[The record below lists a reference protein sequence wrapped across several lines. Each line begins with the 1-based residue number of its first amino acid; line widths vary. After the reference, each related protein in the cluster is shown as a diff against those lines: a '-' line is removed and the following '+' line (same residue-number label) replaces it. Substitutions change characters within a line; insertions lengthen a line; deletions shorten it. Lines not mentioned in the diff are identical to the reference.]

1 MIAHTTPLAHSLDRR
16 GLLAGLAFAA
26 ASFGA
31 LSFARPAR
39 AAGEF
44 RIGYQK
50 GSSSLLVLKSRGLV
64 EETLSPL
71 GFTVTWTEFT
81 SGPPLLEALNAG
93 SLDFGATG
101 APPPIFAQA
110 AGADLVYALAT
121 KASPL
126 TNAILVPKDS
136 PITGAEGLKGQ
147 QVAVAKGSSAHALLI
162 KALEQAGLTW
172 DDVEPVYLQPADAKA
187 AFEGG
192 SVGVWSIWDP
202 YYAATELAIDAR
214 AIATGETVG
223 VSNRSFYLA
232 ARSFATDHA
241 DALAAVEAALTQ
253 SDAWAGDHPDEV
265 AEMISEQTG
274 MDAAVTRHVEG
285 RRVYGLEPLTA
296 EIIAEQQDL
305 ADVFLG
311 LGLIPERI
319 DIAAAVIAP
328 AEPANA

>member
-1 MIAHTTPLAHSLDRR
+1 MSADQTIRPRMLNRR
-16 GLLAGLAFAA
+16 GLLAGLALAA
-26 ASFGA
+26 APLGA
-31 LSFARPAR
+31 LSLPRPAR

-50 GSSSLLVLKSRGLV
+50 GSSNLLVLKSQGLI
-64 EETLSPL
+64 EEALAPL
-71 GFTVTWTEFT
+71 GYSVTWTEFT

-110 AGADLVYALAT
+110 AGANLVYALAS

-136 PITGAEGLKGQ
+136 PIAGPEDLKGQ

-162 KALEQAGLTW
+162 KALLQAGLAW
-172 DDVEPVYLQPADAKA
+172 EDVEPVYLQPADAKA

-192 SVGVWSIWDP
+192 NVGVWSIWDP
-202 YYAATELAIDAR
+202 YYAAAELATQPR

-232 ARSFATDHA
+232 ARPFATDHA
-241 DALAAVEAALTQ
+241 DALAAVETALTE
-253 SDAWAGDHPDEV
+253 SDAWAGTHPDEV
-265 AEMISEQTG
+265 AEMVAEQTG
-274 MDAAVTRHVEG
+274 LDPAVTRNVES

-296 EIIAEQQDL
+296 DIVAEQQDL
-305 ADVFLG
+305 ADMFHD
-311 LGLIPERI
+311 LGLIPDRI
-319 DIAAAVIAP
+319 DIAAAVLAP